1 MSSSARQLPLPLDH
15 APSYHAAEFH
25 PTAGSNLALE
35 WLDKPEIWS
44 HGRLVLWGES
54 GCGKTHLLHIWAQS
68 HGAHWLNGPAL
79 RGILPEVTTP
89 LAVDD
94 IDILSDETSLF
105 HLLNA
110 ATAARLPVLMAARK
124 PPARLALHL
133 PDLASRLRASMTV
146 EITAPDDTER
156 AAFLAR
162 LAAGRQLVLNIQVRN
177 YLLSHL
183 PRTPAALIEAITRL
197 DRAAL
202 AHGGKISRNLAA
214 NLMKDIASAEQTG
227 PEMLSNRHSPDNP
240 GLL

>member
-1 MSSSARQLPLPLDH
+1 MSMIARQLPLPLDH
-15 APSYHAAEFH
+15 SPSYAAAEFH
-25 PTAGSNLALE
+25 PTAGSQAALE
-35 WLDKPEIWS
+35 WLEKPALWS
-44 HGRLVLWGES
+44 HNRLILWGEP

-68 HGAHWLNGPAL
+68 HAACLINGPAL
-79 RGILPEVTTP
+79 SDIIPDISAP
-89 LAVDD
+89 LAIDD
-94 IDILSDETSLF
+94 IDIITDEASLF

-110 ATAARLPVLMAARK
+110 ATEARLSVLMAARQ
-124 PPARLALHL
+124 PPARLMFRL
-133 PDLASRLRASMTV
+133 PDLASRLRASMNV

-162 LAAGRQLVLNIQVRN
+162 LTASRQLVLNIQVQN

-183 PRTPAALIEAITRL
+183 PRTPAALIEAVTRL

-214 NLMKDIASAEQTG
+214 SLMKDIASAAQTG
-227 PEMLSNRHSPDNP
+227 PEMLSNHHAPDNP